1 MTLALDTSGYS
12 QFALG
17 VERAIAAMEAAESLA
32 IPTVVLGELFAGFRR
47 GSRER
52 ANRKR
57 LEEFI
62 ETFEVQILPVT
73 EIEADWYAKVVAR
86 LRAEEKPIPT
96 NDVWIAA
103 CALAAKASLLTAD
116 GHFDFVE
123 GLTVLKL
130 PALIS

>member
-1 MTLALDTSGYS
+1 MILALDTSGYS
-12 QFALG
+12 QFAVG
-17 VERAIAAMEAAESLA
+17 VERAIAAMESAESLA
-32 IPTVVLGELFAGFRR
+32 ISTVVLGELFAGFRR
-47 GSRER
+47 GSKER
-52 ANRKR
+52 TNRKR

-62 ETFEVQILPVT
+62 ETFEVQILPVSGS
-73 EIEADWYAKVVAR
+73 EAEWYAKVLAK
-86 LRAEEKPIPT
+86 LRAAGKPIPT

-130 PALIS
+130 PAAIP